1 MIVGDQEG
9 IVQMF
14 QIRKG
19 KINMLFKTL
28 PLEKITEVCLG
39 GALGIYFI
47 RLQSAYS
54 FVKMFIFEGTVQD
67 KIFLSMGTSVRGYTK
82 KGRLFLSFDTG
93 LSEPIKCM

>member
-47 RLQSAYS
+47 SL
-54 FVKMFIFEGTVQD
+54 
-67 KIFLSMGTSVRGYTK
+67 
-82 KGRLFLSFDTG
+82 
-93 LSEPIKCM
+93 